1 MGSRRQAREFALM
14 ILYGMDLARTP
25 AEAAIRG
32 FLESFATGDVL
43 DPVPGFITREPD
55 RLEPPSSEVEAHLR
69 RLVFGVS
76 GNLEAIDL
84 AITQTSAHWRLDRM
98 SCVDRN
104 LLRLSAFELLFLGDE
119 IPRKV
124 AINEAVEVAK
134 RFGSKESSAF
144 VNGLLDRL
152 RA

>member
-14 ILYGMDLARTP
+14 ILYGMDLSRSP
-25 AEAAIRG
+25 ADAAVSG
-32 FLESFATGDVL
+32 FLETFATGEVL
-43 DPVPGFITREPD
+43 DPVPGFISRQPD
-55 RLEPPSSEVEAHLR
+55 RLERPSKDVEAHLR

-76 GNLEAIDL
+76 SELEAIDA
-84 AITQTSAHWRLDRM
+84 AITQTSSNWRLDRM

-104 LLRLSAFELLFLGDE
+104 LLRLSAYELLFLGEE

-124 AINEAVEVAK
+124 AINEAVELAK
-134 RFGSKESSAF
+134 GFGSKESGAF

-152 RA
+152 RG

>member
-25 AEAAIRG
+25 ADAALAG
-32 FLESFATGDVL
+32 FLGSFATGEVL
-43 DPVPGFITREPD
+43 DPVPGFITQAPD
-55 RLEPPSSEVEAHLR
+55 RLERPSPGVEEHLR

-76 GNLEAIDL
+76 GNIEAID
-84 AITQTSAHWRLDRM
+84 ASITETSSHWRLDRM

-104 LLRLSAFELLFLGDE
+104 LLRLSAYELLFLGEE

-152 RA
+152 RG

>member
-1 MGSRRQAREFALM
+1 MGSRRQAREHALM
-14 ILYGMDLARTP
+14 VLYGMDLARTP
-25 AEAAIRG
+25 AEAALAG
-32 FLESFATGDVL
+32 FLESFATGEVL
-43 DPVPGFITREPD
+43 DPVPSFVTREPD
-55 RLEPPSSEVEAHLR
+55 RLERPRADVEEHLR

-76 GNLEAIDL
+76 GNLEAIDA
-84 AITQTSAHWRLDRM
+84 AIAQTSTHWRLDRM

-104 LLRLSAFELLFLGDE
+104 LLRLSAYELLFLAEE

-134 RFGSKESSAF
+134 RFGSRESSAF

-152 RA
+152 RG